1 MIEGHFILD
10 IVSGD
15 VHILWLY
22 NIMDRIYKYNSNA
35 SYEPNGGTYLQL
47 ITAKDLYIQ
56 NITVAENGG
65 HSDSFQVKFP
75 NVFTN
80 YPLGAVRVEDQKFKD
95 WDHYKFTIWQSQLNF
110 VVFCASSAC
119 GVSVEHLNAKEPM
132 IRSIYRFHVY
142 YHIRRI
148 LKILEIPLPYENSF
162 NQYNNPYNHEKFIRI
177 CSEYGVSND
186 LTKWR
191 NQKYFSTWQSRAWET
206 GKPGMSYINENSF
219 SGWIIEK
226 LDGLTMLGLQKLSES
241 VRDYAY
247 LILTSQTSTRDLI
260 VGHEGRNLDAQRVFL
275 NTFENVVNKRVNIPE
290 DIRRFQKTLQYAR
303 SKVDYV
309 IGEFIYMLPSDM
321 NLRTGNIRNYNNKI
335 LISSPSFK
343 IGTNVKINLLSSEN
357 RRLSDDGEQAK
368 LKDKPDVK
376 SKKVEMVKTKPDVKS
391 NKEHKQDVKPN
402 IKFDRESKQDV
413 KKPDTNKITYEEE
426 KVALILGTTAVFT
439 VWWMFK

>member
-1 MIEGHFILD
+1 
-10 IVSGD
+10 
-15 VHILWLY
+15 
-22 NIMDRIYKYNSNA
+22 MDRIYKYNSDA
-35 SYEPNGGTYLQL
+35 SYKPNGGTYLQL

-56 NITVAENGG
+56 NVTVAENDG

-110 VVFCASSAC
+110 AVFCTSSAC

-162 NQYNNPYNHEKFIRI
+162 NQYSNPYNHEKFIRT

-206 GKPGMSYINENSF
+206 NKPGMSYINENSF
-219 SGWIIEK
+219 SRWIIEK
-226 LDGLTMLGLQKLSES
+226 SDGLTMLGIQKLSES

-247 LILTSQTSTRDLI
+247 LIPTSQTSMRGPI
-260 VGHEGRNLDAQRVFL
+260 VGHEARNLDAQRTFL
-275 NTFENVVNKRVNIPE
+275 NTFENIVNRRVNIPE

-303 SKVDYV
+303 SKVDYA
-309 IGEFIYMLPSDM
+309 IGEFVYMFPSDM
-321 NLRTGNIRNYNNKI
+321 NLRIGNVRNYNNKI
-335 LISSPSFK
+335 MVSKPGFNL
-343 IGTNVKINLLSSEN
+343 GTNLKINLDG
-357 RRLSDDGEQAK
+357 DDTKVAK
-368 LKDKPDVK
+368 TDKLDVK
-376 SKKVEMVKTKPDVKS
+376 HKPVIKP

-402 IKFDRESKQDV
+402 IKFEQDV

-426 KVALILGTTAVFT
+426 KVALVLGTTAVFT